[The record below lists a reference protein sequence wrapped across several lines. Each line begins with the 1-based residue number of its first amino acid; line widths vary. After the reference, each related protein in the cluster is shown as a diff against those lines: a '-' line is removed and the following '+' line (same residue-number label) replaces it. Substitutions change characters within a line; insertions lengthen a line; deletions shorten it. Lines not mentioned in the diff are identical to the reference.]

1 VDATARYLTPVGGII
16 AAPREHANRRP
27 SRSTGPPPEPRRP
40 NKKKEPPTMADAQN
54 PVAPTGVRRGLTHYG
69 DPDFSLF
76 VRGAFARGMGLT
88 GEDLSRPVIGLAQT
102 WSEFNPCHRH
112 LREVAEAVKR
122 GVWQAG
128 GLPLEFPTISLGE
141 IFLSPT
147 SMLFRNLMAM
157 DTEEMILGQPMDGVV
172 LLGGCDKTLPAQL
185 MGAASADRPAIV
197 VTAGPMLTGRYEGM
211 RLGACTD
218 CRRLWTEHRAGEID
232 ALRMEAIQGELFPS
246 TGTCMV
252 MGTASTMA
260 AMTEALGMT
269 LPFMA
274 AIPAPLS
281 RRLRLAE
288 AAGRRIVEMVREDLR
303 PSRILTRAAFENAI
317 RVLMAVGGST
327 NAVVHLAAIAG
338 RAGVPLALD
347 DFDRFARTTPM
358 VASVRPSGKYHMEDL
373 AEAGGIPAVMKALAP
388 LLHLDA
394 PTVTGQPLG
403 AALDTVPSPG
413 TWQDVLTTLDRPF
426 KAEGGLAILRGSLA
440 PDGAVLKV
448 SAATP
453 ALLRHSGPA
462 CVFRDLA
469 DLAAR
474 VDDPALPVT
483 PESVLVLQN
492 AGPVGGPGMPEAGSL
507 PIPKKLLAVGVRDM
521 VRVSDARMSGTAGG
535 TVVLHVAPEAA
546 VGGPLAHVRD
556 GDEIRLDAEAR
567 RLDLLVAV
575 AELER
580 RRAAWRPPP
589 SVPDRGYR
597 RLFGERVLQAPAGCD
612 FDFLVAAARRSV
624 P

>member
-1 VDATARYLTPVGGII
+1 MSDPTASTRSDACGI
-16 AAPREHANRRP
+16 A
-27 SRSTGPPPEPRRP
+27 
-40 NKKKEPPTMADAQN
+40 
-54 PVAPTGVRRGLTHYG
+54 RGLTNYG
-69 DPDFSLF
+69 DPAFSLF
-76 VRGAFARGMGLT
+76 IRGAYARGSGLT
-88 GEDLSRPVIGLAQT
+88 AEDLARPIVGIAQT

-141 IFLSPT
+141 VYLSPT

-185 MGAASADRPAIV
+185 MAAASADRPAIV
-197 VTAGPMLTGRYEGM
+197 VTAGPMLAGRHEGA

-218 CRRLWTEHRAGEID
+218 CRRLWSEHRAGTLD
-232 ALRMEAIQGELFPS
+232 AARLEAIQGELFPS

-260 AMTEALGMT
+260 ALTEALGMT
-269 LPFMA
+269 LPGMA

-288 AAGRRIVEMVREDLR
+288 AAGRRMVEMIREDLR
-303 PSRILTRAAFENAI
+303 PSAILTPSAFENAV
-317 RVLMAVGGST
+317 RVLMALGGST
-327 NAVVHLAAIAG
+327 NAVVHLLAIAG
-338 RAGVPLALD
+338 RAGVPLDLD
-347 DFDRFARTTPM
+347 DFDRLARSTPM
-358 VASVRPSGKYHMEDL
+358 VANVRPSGKYHMEDL
-373 AEAGGIPAVMKALAP
+373 AEAGGIPAVLKVLAP
-388 LLHLDA
+388 LLRLEA
-394 PTVTGQPLG
+394 RTVTGQSLG
-403 AALDTVPSPG
+403 AMLEGVAPPG
-413 TWQDVLTTLDRPF
+413 PWQDVVTPLDRPLR
-426 KAEGGLAILRGSLA
+426 AEGGLVILRGSLA

-453 ALLRHSGPA
+453 GLLRHRGRA
-462 CVFRDLA
+462 CVFRDLT

-483 PESVLVLQN
+483 LDSILVLQN

-507 PIPKKLLAVGVRDM
+507 PIPAKLLAAGVRDM

-546 VGGPLAHVRD
+546 AGGPLALVRD

-567 RLDLLVAV
+567 RLDLLVDD
-575 AELER
+575 AELAR
-580 RRAAWRPPP
+580 RRAAWRPPAP
-589 SVPDRGYR
+589 PPARGYR
-597 RLFGERVLQAPAGCD
+597 RLFAERVLQAPEGCD
-612 FDFLVAAARRSV
+612 FDFLRDQTLRS
-624 P
+624 

>member
-1 VDATARYLTPVGGII
+1 MTQGI
-16 AAPREHANRRP
+16 
-27 SRSTGPPPEPRRP
+27 
-40 NKKKEPPTMADAQN
+40 
-54 PVAPTGVRRGLTHYG
+54 RRGLTNYG
-69 DPDFSLF
+69 DPAFSLF
-76 VRGAFARGMGLT
+76 IRGAYARGSGLT
-88 GEDLSRPVIGLAQT
+88 AEDLARPIIGIAQT

-141 IFLSPT
+141 IYLSPT

-157 DTEEMILGQPMDGVV
+157 DTEEMILGQPMDAVV
-172 LLGGCDKTLPAQL
+172 LLGGCDKTLPAQI

-197 VTAGPMLTGRYEGM
+197 VTAGPMLTGRFEGA

-218 CRRLWTEHRAGEID
+218 CRHFWSEHRAGTID
-232 ALRMEAIQGELFPS
+232 AARMEAIQGELFPS

-260 AMTEALGMT
+260 ALTEALGLT
-269 LPFMA
+269 LPRIA

-288 AAGRRIVEMVREDLR
+288 AVGRRIVAMAREDLR
-303 PSRILTRAAFENAI
+303 PSAILTRPAFDNAL
-317 RVLMAVGGST
+317 RVLMALGGST
-327 NAVVHLAAIAG
+327 NAVVHLLAIAG
-338 RAGVPLALD
+338 RAGVRLGLD
-347 DFDRFARTTPM
+347 DFDAAARTTPM
-358 VASVRPSGKYHMEDL
+358 VANVRPSGTYHMEDL

-388 LLHLDA
+388 LLA
-394 PTVTGQPLG
+394 REARTVTGRTLG
-403 AALDTVPSPG
+403 EMLDGVPAPG
-413 TWQDVLTTLDRPF
+413 AWQDVIASLDRPLR
-426 KAEGGLAILRGSLA
+426 AEGGLAILRGSLA

-453 ALLRHSGPA
+453 ALLRHRGPA

-469 DLAAR
+469 DLSAR

-483 PESVLVLQN
+483 PDSVLVLQN

-507 PIPKKLLAVGVRDM
+507 PIPAKLLAAGARDV

-546 VGGPLAHVRD
+546 VGGPLALVRD
-556 GDEIRLDAEAR
+556 GDEILLDAEAR
-567 RLDLLVAV
+567 RLDLLVPE
-575 AELER
+575 AELAR
-580 RRAAWRPPP
+580 RRAAWRPPAAP
-589 SVPDRGYR
+589 PERGYR
-597 RLFGERVLQAPAGCD
+597 RLFVERVLQASEGYD
-612 FDFLVAAARRSV
+612 FDFLRAR
-624 P
+624 

>member
-1 VDATARYLTPVGGII
+1 MT
-16 AAPREHANRRP
+16 
-27 SRSTGPPPEPRRP
+27 
-40 NKKKEPPTMADAQN
+40 DAQK
-54 PVAPTGVRRGLTHYG
+54 PAAPTGVRRGLTNYG
-69 DPDFSLF
+69 DPEFSLF

-157 DTEEMILGQPMDGVV
+157 DTEEMILGQPMDAVV

-218 CRRLWTEHRAGEID
+218 CRRLWTEHRAGTID

-269 LPFMA
+269 LPGMA
-274 AIPAPLS
+274 AIPAPLA

-288 AAGRRIVEMVREDLR
+288 AAGRRIVEMAREDLR
-303 PSRILTRAAFENAI
+303 PSRILTRAAFENAV
-317 RVLMAVGGST
+317 RVLMALGGST
-327 NAVVHLAAIAG
+327 NAVVHLPAIAG
-338 RAGVPLALD
+338 RAGVALGLD

-358 VASVRPSGKYHMEDL
+358 VASVRPSGTYHMEDL

-388 LLHLDA
+388 LLHLEA
-394 PTVTGQPLG
+394 ATVTGRSLG
-403 AALDTVPSPG
+403 AELDSVPVAGS
-413 TWQDVLTTLDRPF
+413 WQDVIGTLDRPF

-453 ALLRHSGPA
+453 ALLRHRGRA

-469 DLAAR
+469 DLSAR
-474 VDDPALPVT
+474 IDDPALPVT

-507 PIPKKLLAVGVRDM
+507 PLPKKLLAAGVRDM

-546 VGGPLAHVRD
+546 VGGPLALVRD
-556 GDEIRLDAEAR
+556 GDEIVLDAESR
-567 RLDLLVAV
+567 RLDLLVGE
-575 AELER
+575 AELAQ
-580 RRAAWRPPP
+580 RRAGWAPPTPPP
-589 SVPDRGYR
+589 ARGYR
-597 RLFGERVLQAPAGCD
+597 RLFAERVLQAPQGCD
-612 FDFLVAAARRSV
+612 FDFLAAGQTGAKTR
-624 P
+624 

>member
-1 VDATARYLTPVGGII
+1 
-16 AAPREHANRRP
+16 
-27 SRSTGPPPEPRRP
+27 
-40 NKKKEPPTMADAQN
+40 MADA
-54 PVAPTGVRRGLTHYG
+54 PEPSTPTGVRRGLTNYG
-69 DPDFSLF
+69 DPEFSLF

-218 CRRLWTEHRAGEID
+218 CRRLWAEHRAGEID

-269 LPFMA
+269 LPGMA

-288 AAGRRIVEMVREDLR
+288 AAGRRIVEMAREDLR
-303 PSRILTRAAFENAI
+303 PSRILTRPAFENAV

-327 NAVVHLAAIAG
+327 NAVVHLPAIAG
-338 RAGVPLALD
+338 RVGVALGLD

-358 VASVRPSGKYHMEDL
+358 VASLRPSGQYQMEDL
-373 AEAGGIPAVMKALAP
+373 AEAGGIPAVMKVLAP

-394 PTVTGQPLG
+394 PTVTGGPLG
-403 AALDTVPSPG
+403 ATLEAVPGPG
-413 TWQDVLTTLDRPF
+413 GWQHVVTTLDRPF

-453 ALLRHSGPA
+453 ALLRHRGRA
-462 CVFRDLA
+462 CVFRSLA

-474 VDDPALPVT
+474 IDDPALPVT
-483 PESVLVLQN
+483 PDSVLVLQN

-507 PIPKKLLAVGVRDM
+507 PIPRKLLAAGVRDM
-521 VRVSDARMSGTAGG
+521 VRISDARMSGTAGG

-556 GDEIRLDAEAR
+556 GDEILLDAETR
-567 RLDLLVAV
+567 RLDLLVTDA
-575 AELER
+575 
-580 RRAAWRPPP
+580 
-589 SVPDRGYR
+589 
-597 RLFGERVLQAPAGCD
+597 
-612 FDFLVAAARRSV
+612 
-624 P
+624 

>member
-1 VDATARYLTPVGGII
+1 MTQGI
-16 AAPREHANRRP
+16 
-27 SRSTGPPPEPRRP
+27 
-40 NKKKEPPTMADAQN
+40 
-54 PVAPTGVRRGLTHYG
+54 RRGLTNYG
-69 DPDFSLF
+69 DPAFSLF
-76 VRGAFARGMGLT
+76 IRGAYARGSGLT
-88 GEDLSRPVIGLAQT
+88 AEDLARPIIGIAQT

-141 IFLSPT
+141 IYLSPT

-172 LLGGCDKTLPAQL
+172 LLGGCDKTVPAQL
-185 MGAASADRPAIV
+185 MGAISADRPAIA
-197 VTAGPMLTGRYEGM
+197 VTAGPMLAGRYEGN

-218 CRRLWTEHRAGEID
+218 CRRFWSEHRAGTLD
-232 ALRMEAIQGELFPS
+232 AARMEAIQGELFPS

-260 AMTEALGMT
+260 ALTEALGLT
-269 LPFMA
+269 LPGMA

-288 AAGRRIVEMVREDLR
+288 AVGRRIVAMAREDLR
-303 PSRILTRAAFENAI
+303 PSAILTRPAFDNAL
-317 RVLMAVGGST
+317 RVLMALGGST
-327 NAVVHLAAIAG
+327 NAVVHLLAIAG
-338 RAGVPLALD
+338 RAGVRLGLD
-347 DFDRFARTTPM
+347 DFDAAARTTPM
-358 VASVRPSGKYHMEDL
+358 VANVRPSGTYHMEDL

-388 LLHLDA
+388 LLA
-394 PTVTGQPLG
+394 REARTVTGQTLG
-403 AALDTVPSPG
+403 EMLDGVPAPG
-413 TWQDVLTTLDRPF
+413 AWQDVIAPLDRPLR
-426 KAEGGLAILRGSLA
+426 AEGGLAILRGSLA

-453 ALLRHSGPA
+453 ALLRHRGPA

-469 DLAAR
+469 DLSAR

-483 PESVLVLQN
+483 PDSVLVLQN

-507 PIPKKLLAVGVRDM
+507 PIPAKLLAAGARDV

-546 VGGPLAHVRD
+546 VGGPLALVRD
-556 GDEIRLDAEAR
+556 GDEILLDAEAR
-567 RLDLLVAV
+567 RLDLLVPE
-575 AELER
+575 AELAR
-580 RRAAWRPPP
+580 RRAAWRPPAAP
-589 SVPDRGYR
+589 PERGYR
-597 RLFGERVLQAPAGCD
+597 RLFVERVLQASEGCD
-612 FDFLVAAARRSV
+612 FDFLRAR
-624 P
+624 

>member
-1 VDATARYLTPVGGII
+1 
-16 AAPREHANRRP
+16 
-27 SRSTGPPPEPRRP
+27 
-40 NKKKEPPTMADAQN
+40 MADA
-54 PVAPTGVRRGLTHYG
+54 PKPAAPPGVRRGLTNYG
-69 DPDFSLF
+69 DPEFSLF

-260 AMTEALGMT
+260 ALTEALGMT
-269 LPFMA
+269 LPGMA

-327 NAVVHLAAIAG
+327 NAVVHLPAIAG
-338 RAGVPLALD
+338 RAGVPLGLD

-358 VASVRPSGKYHMEDL
+358 VASVRPAGKYHMEDL
-373 AEAGGIPAVMKALAP
+373 AEAGGIPVVMKALAP

-394 PTVTGQPLG
+394 PTVTGRSLGHGLDAVSQPG
-403 AALDTVPSPG
+403 A
-413 TWQDVLTTLDRPF
+413 WQDVITTMDRPF
-426 KAEGGLAILRGSLA
+426 KAEGGLAILHGSLA

-453 ALLRHSGPA
+453 ALLRHRGRA
-462 CVFRDLA
+462 CVFRDLG

-507 PIPKKLLAVGVRDM
+507 PIPKKLLAAGVRDM

-546 VGGPLAHVRD
+546 VGGPLALVRD
-556 GDEIRLDAEAR
+556 GDEILLDADAR
-567 RLDLLVAV
+567 RLDLLVPE
-575 AELER
+575 AELALR
-580 RRAAWRPPP
+580 RTGWRPSAP
-589 SVPDRGYR
+589 VPDRGYR
-597 RLFGERVLQAPAGCD
+597 RLFGERVLQAPQGCD
-612 FDFLVAAARRSV
+612 FDFLVGAARRS
-624 P
+624 PA

>member
-1 VDATARYLTPVGGII
+1 MA
-16 AAPREHANRRP
+16 HA
-27 SRSTGPPPEPRRP
+27 PEP
-40 NKKKEPPTMADAQN
+40 AS
-54 PVAPTGVRRGLTHYG
+54 PTGVRRGLTSYG
-69 DPDFSLF
+69 DPGFSLF

-88 GEDLSRPVIGLAQT
+88 GEDLARPIIGLAQT

-185 MGAASADRPAIV
+185 MGAASADRPAII

-269 LPFMA
+269 LPGMA

-288 AAGRRIVEMVREDLR
+288 AAGRRIVEMAREDLR
-303 PSRILTRAAFENAI
+303 PSQILTRAAFENAV

-327 NAVVHLAAIAG
+327 NAVVHLPAIAG
-338 RAGVPLALD
+338 RAGVSLGLE
-347 DFDRFARTTPM
+347 DFDRFARSTPM
-358 VASVRPSGKYHMEDL
+358 VASIRPSGKYHMEDL

-394 PTVTGQPLG
+394 PSVTGRTLG
-403 AALDTVPSPG
+403 ALLADVPEPG
-413 TWQDVLTTLDRPF
+413 GWQDVVTTLDRPF

-453 ALLRHSGPA
+453 ALLRHRGRA

-469 DLAAR
+469 DLGAR
-474 VDDPALPVT
+474 VDDPALAVT

-507 PIPKKLLAVGVRDM
+507 PIPKKLLAAGVRDM
-521 VRVSDARMSGTAGG
+521 VRISDARMSGTAGG

-546 VGGPLAHVRD
+546 VGGPLGLVRD
-556 GDEIRLDAEAR
+556 GDEILLDTEAR
-567 RLDLLVAV
+567 RLDLLVPD
-575 AELER
+575 AEIAR
-580 RRAAWRPPP
+580 RRADWRAPTALP
-589 SVPDRGYR
+589 SRGYR
-597 RLFGERVLQAPAGCD
+597 RLFGERVLQAPEGCD
-612 FDFLVAAARRSV
+612 FDFLVDRRTSRSE
-624 P
+624 PLRG

>member
-1 VDATARYLTPVGGII
+1 
-16 AAPREHANRRP
+16 
-27 SRSTGPPPEPRRP
+27 
-40 NKKKEPPTMADAQN
+40 
-54 PVAPTGVRRGLTHYG
+54 
-69 DPDFSLF
+69 
-76 VRGAFARGMGLT
+76 
-88 GEDLSRPVIGLAQT
+88 
-102 WSEFNPCHRH
+102 
-112 LREVAEAVKR
+112 
-122 GVWQAG
+122 
-128 GLPLEFPTISLGE
+128 
-141 IFLSPT
+141 
-147 SMLFRNLMAM
+147 
-157 DTEEMILGQPMDGVV
+157 
-172 LLGGCDKTLPAQL
+172 

-269 LPFMA
+269 LPGMA

-288 AAGRRIVEMVREDLR
+288 AAGRRIVEMAREDLR
-303 PSRILTRAAFENAI
+303 PSRILTRAAFENAV

-327 NAVVHLAAIAG
+327 NAVVHLPAIAG
-338 RAGVPLALD
+338 RAGVPLGLD

-373 AEAGGIPAVMKALAP
+373 AEAGGVPAVMKALAP
-388 LLHLDA
+388 LLNLDA
-394 PTVTGQPLG
+394 PTVSGCSLG
-403 AALDTVPSPG
+403 AVLEGVPAPG
-413 TWQDVLTTLDRPF
+413 AWQEVITTLDRPF
-426 KAEGGLAILRGSLA
+426 KAEGGLAILRGTLA

-453 ALLRHSGPA
+453 ALLRHRGRA

-469 DLAAR
+469 DLGAR

-483 PESVLVLQN
+483 PESVLILQN

-507 PIPKKLLAVGVRDM
+507 PIPKKLLAAGVRDM
-521 VRVSDARMSGTAGG
+521 VRISDARMSGTAGG

-546 VGGPLAHVRD
+546 VGGPLGLVRD
-556 GDEIRLDAEAR
+556 GDEILLDTEAR
-567 RLDLLVAV
+567 RLDLLVPD
-575 AELER
+575 AELAR
-580 RRAAWRPPP
+580 RRAAWQAPAALPA
-589 SVPDRGYR
+589 RGYR
-597 RLFGERVLQAPAGCD
+597 RLFGERVLQAPEGCD
-612 FDFLVAAARRSV
+612 FDFLVTRSV
-624 P
+624 GARHPDR

>member
-1 VDATARYLTPVGGII
+1 MTDTPPGGQPAGI
-16 AAPREHANRRP
+16 
-27 SRSTGPPPEPRRP
+27 
-40 NKKKEPPTMADAQN
+40 
-54 PVAPTGVRRGLTHYG
+54 RRGLTSYG
-69 DPDFSLF
+69 DPEFSLF
-76 VRGAFARGMGLT
+76 VRGAYARGGGLT
-88 GEDLSRPVIGLAQT
+88 AEDLARPVIGLAQT

-157 DTEEMILGQPMDGVV
+157 DTEEMILAQPMDGVV

-197 VTAGPMLTGRYEGM
+197 VTAGPMLTGRYEGK

-218 CRRLWTEHRAGEID
+218 CRGLWAEHRAGAID
-232 ALRMEAIQGELFPS
+232 AARMEAVQGELFPS

-260 AMTEALGMT
+260 ALCEALGMT
-269 LPFMA
+269 LPGMA

-281 RRLRLAE
+281 RRIRLAE

-303 PSRILTRAAFENAI
+303 PSRVLTRAAFENAI
-317 RVLMAVGGST
+317 RVLMALGGST
-327 NAVVHLAAIAG
+327 NAVVHLPAMAG

-347 DFDRFARTTPM
+347 DFERLARTTPM
-358 VASVRPSGKYHMEDL
+358 VASVRPAGRYHMEDL
-373 AEAGGIPAVMKALAP
+373 AEAGGIPAVMKVLAP
-388 LLHLDA
+388 LLHGDA
-394 PTVTGQPLG
+394 LTVTGRTIAAVLEGVPPPG
-403 AALDTVPSPG
+403 A
-413 TWQDVLTTLDRPF
+413 WQDVVAPLERPF
-426 KAEGGLAILRGSLA
+426 KPDGGLAILRGTLA

-448 SAATP
+448 AAATP
-453 ALLRHSGPA
+453 ALLRHRGRA

-469 DLAAR
+469 DLTAR

-483 PESVLVLQN
+483 PDSVLVLQN

-507 PIPKKLLAVGVRDM
+507 PIPRKLLAAGVRDM
-521 VRVSDARMSGTAGG
+521 VRISDARMSGTAGG

-546 VGGPLAHVRD
+546 IGGPLALVRD
-556 GDEIRLDAEAR
+556 GDEIALDAEAR
-567 RLDLLVAV
+567 RLDLLVPSP
-575 AELER
+575 ELAR
-580 RRAAWRPPP
+580 RRAAWRPPGAP
-589 SVPDRGYR
+589 PARGYR
-597 RLFGERVLQAPAGCD
+597 RLFAERVLQAPAGCD
-612 FDFLVAAARRSV
+612 FDFCVAAAGARRAADG
-624 P
+624 

>member
-1 VDATARYLTPVGGII
+1 MTQGI
-16 AAPREHANRRP
+16 
-27 SRSTGPPPEPRRP
+27 
-40 NKKKEPPTMADAQN
+40 
-54 PVAPTGVRRGLTHYG
+54 RRGLTNYG
-69 DPDFSLF
+69 DPAFSLF
-76 VRGAFARGMGLT
+76 IRGAYARGSGLT
-88 GEDLSRPVIGLAQT
+88 AEDLARPIIGIAQT

-141 IFLSPT
+141 IYLSPT

-157 DTEEMILGQPMDGVV
+157 DTEEMILGQPMDAVV
-172 LLGGCDKTLPAQL
+172 LLGGCDKTLPAQI

-197 VTAGPMLTGRYEGM
+197 VTAGPMLTGRFEGA

-218 CRRLWTEHRAGEID
+218 CRRFWSEHRAGTID
-232 ALRMEAIQGELFPS
+232 AARMEAIQGELFPS

-260 AMTEALGMT
+260 ALTEALGLT
-269 LPFMA
+269 LPGMA

-288 AAGRRIVEMVREDLR
+288 AGGRRIVAMAREDLR
-303 PSRILTRAAFENAI
+303 PSAILTRPAFDNAL
-317 RVLMAVGGST
+317 RVLMALGGST
-327 NAVVHLAAIAG
+327 NAVVHLLAIAG
-338 RAGVPLALD
+338 RAGVRLGLD
-347 DFDRFARTTPM
+347 DFDAAARTTPM
-358 VASVRPSGKYHMEDL
+358 VANVRPSGTYHMEDL
-373 AEAGGIPAVMKALAP
+373 AEAGGIPAVMKTLAP
-388 LLHLDA
+388 LLA
-394 PTVTGQPLG
+394 REARTVTGQTLG
-403 AALDTVPSPG
+403 EMLDGVPAPG
-413 TWQDVLTTLDRPF
+413 AWQDVIAPLDRPLR
-426 KAEGGLAILRGSLA
+426 AEGGLAILRGSLA

-453 ALLRHSGPA
+453 ALLRHRGPA

-469 DLAAR
+469 DLSAR

-483 PESVLVLQN
+483 PDSVLVLQN

-507 PIPKKLLAVGVRDM
+507 PIPAKLLAAGVRDV

-546 VGGPLAHVRD
+546 VGGPLALVRD
-556 GDEIRLDAEAR
+556 GDEILLDAEAR
-567 RLDLLVAV
+567 RLDLLLPE
-575 AELER
+575 AELAR
-580 RRAAWRPPP
+580 RRAAWRPPAASP
-589 SVPDRGYR
+589 ERGYR
-597 RLFGERVLQAPAGCD
+597 RLFVERVLQASEGCD
-612 FDFLVAAARRSV
+612 FDFLRARS

>member
-1 VDATARYLTPVGGII
+1 
-16 AAPREHANRRP
+16 
-27 SRSTGPPPEPRRP
+27 
-40 NKKKEPPTMADAQN
+40 MADAKK
-54 PVAPTGVRRGLTHYG
+54 PAAPPGVRRGLTNYG
-69 DPDFSLF
+69 DPEFSLF

-112 LREVAEAVKR
+112 LREVAESVKR

-269 LPFMA
+269 LPGMA

-288 AAGRRIVEMVREDLR
+288 AAGRRIVEMAREDLR
-303 PSRILTRAAFENAI
+303 PSRILTRAAFENAV

-327 NAVVHLAAIAG
+327 NAVVHLPAIAG

-347 DFDRFARTTPM
+347 DFDQFARTTPM
-358 VASVRPSGKYHMEDL
+358 VASLRPSGTYHMEDL

-394 PTVTGQPLG
+394 PSVTGRTLG
-403 AALDTVPSPG
+403 ALLTDVAAPG
-413 TWQDVLTTLDRPF
+413 DWQDVITTLDRPF
-426 KAEGGLAILRGSLA
+426 KAQGGLAILRGSLA

-453 ALLRHSGPA
+453 ALLRHHGRA
-462 CVFRDLA
+462 CVFRSLA

-483 PESVLVLQN
+483 PDSMLVLQN

-507 PIPKKLLAVGVRDM
+507 PIPKKLLAAGVRDM
-521 VRVSDARMSGTAGG
+521 VRISDARMSGTAGG

-556 GDEIRLDAEAR
+556 GDEILLDTEAR
-567 RLDLLVAV
+567 RLDLLVSD
-575 AELER
+575 AELAR
-580 RRAAWRPPP
+580 RRAAWRAPA
-589 SVPDRGYR
+589 SLPDRGYR
-597 RLFGERVLQAPAGCD
+597 RLFGERVLQAPEGCD
-612 FDFLVAAARRSV
+612 FDFLVTRAAGARRSS

>member
-1 VDATARYLTPVGGII
+1 
-16 AAPREHANRRP
+16 
-27 SRSTGPPPEPRRP
+27 
-40 NKKKEPPTMADAQN
+40 MADASR
-54 PVAPTGVRRGLTHYG
+54 PDGPTGVRRGLTNYG
-69 DPDFSLF
+69 DPEFSMF
-76 VRGAFARGMGLT
+76 VRGAYARGGGLT
-88 GEDLSRPVIGLAQT
+88 PEDLARPVIGLAQT

-218 CRRLWTEHRAGEID
+218 CRGLWAEHRAGTID

-246 TGTCMV
+246 AGTCMV

-269 LPFMA
+269 LPGMA

-288 AAGRRIVEMVREDLR
+288 AAGRRIVEMAREDLR
-303 PSRILTRAAFENAI
+303 PSRILGRPAFENAV
-317 RVLMAVGGST
+317 RLLMALGGST
-327 NAVVHLAAIAG
+327 NAVVHLPAIAG
-338 RAGVPLALD
+338 RAGVRLDLD

-358 VASVRPSGKYHMEDL
+358 VANVRPSGKYHMEDL
-373 AEAGGIPAVMKALAP
+373 AEAGGIPAVLKVLAP

-394 PTVTGQPLG
+394 LTVTGQPLG
-403 AALDTVPSPG
+403 AVLDAIPAPG
-413 TWQDVLTTLDRPF
+413 SWQEVVTPLDRPF
-426 KAEGGLAILRGSLA
+426 KREGGIAILRGSLA
-440 PDGAVLKV
+440 PDGPPRC
-448 SAATP
+448 S
-453 ALLRHSGPA
+453 R
-462 CVFRDLA
+462 C
-469 DLAAR
+469 
-474 VDDPALPVT
+474 
-483 PESVLVLQN
+483 
-492 AGPVGGPGMPEAGSL
+492 
-507 PIPKKLLAVGVRDM
+507 
-521 VRVSDARMSGTAGG
+521 
-535 TVVLHVAPEAA
+535 
-546 VGGPLAHVRD
+546 
-556 GDEIRLDAEAR
+556 
-567 RLDLLVAV
+567 
-575 AELER
+575 
-580 RRAAWRPPP
+580 RPPP
-589 SVPDRGYR
+589 R
-597 RLFGERVLQAPAGCD
+597 RSFATGAAPASSRAWPTSPPGSTTRRCRSRPT
-612 FDFLVAAARRSV
+612 ACSCSRTPARSAGPECPRRARSRFRGSSSR
-624 P
+624 PASGTWCGSPTPG

>member
-1 VDATARYLTPVGGII
+1 
-16 AAPREHANRRP
+16 
-27 SRSTGPPPEPRRP
+27 
-40 NKKKEPPTMADAQN
+40 MADASR
-54 PVAPTGVRRGLTHYG
+54 PAAPHGVRRGLTNYG
-69 DPDFSLF
+69 DPEFSMF

-88 GEDLSRPVIGLAQT
+88 SEDLSRPVIGLAQT

-218 CRRLWTEHRAGEID
+218 CRRLWADHRAGEID

-269 LPFMA
+269 LPGMA

-288 AAGRRIVEMVREDLR
+288 AAGRRIVEMAREDLR
-303 PSRILTRAAFENAI
+303 PSRILTRSAFENAV
-317 RVLMAVGGST
+317 RVLMAIGGST
-327 NAVVHLAAIAG
+327 NAVVHLPAIAG
-338 RAGVPLALD
+338 RVGVSLGLD
-347 DFDRFARTTPM
+347 DFDRFARATPM

-388 LLHLDA
+388 LLDLGA
-394 PTVTGQPLG
+394 LTVTGRSLG
-403 AALDTVPSPG
+403 ATLEDVPPPG
-413 TWQDVLTTLDRPF
+413 AWQDVVTTLDRPF
-426 KAEGGLAILRGSLA
+426 KTEGGLAILRGSLA
-440 PDGAVLKV
+440 PQGAVLKV

-453 ALLRHSGPA
+453 SLLRHRGRA

-474 VDDPALPVT
+474 VDDPTLAVT
-483 PESVLVLQN
+483 PDSVLVLQN

-507 PIPKKLLAVGVRDM
+507 PIPKKLLAAGVRDM

-546 VGGPLAHVRD
+546 VGGPLAHVQE
-556 GDEIRLDAEAR
+556 GDEILLDTEGR
-567 RLDLLVAV
+567 RLDLLVGDP
-575 AELER
+575 ELAR
-580 RRAAWRPPP
+580 RRAAWRAPAHLPE
-589 SVPDRGYR
+589 RGYR
-597 RLFGERVLQAPAGCD
+597 RLFGERVLQAPEGCD
-612 FDFLVAAARRSV
+612 FDFLVGARPRRAG
-624 P
+624 PATPDR

>member
-1 VDATARYLTPVGGII
+1 
-16 AAPREHANRRP
+16 
-27 SRSTGPPPEPRRP
+27 
-40 NKKKEPPTMADAQN
+40 MADAQE
-54 PVAPTGVRRGLTHYG
+54 PAAPTGVRRGLTNYG
-69 DPDFSLF
+69 DPEFSLF

-269 LPFMA
+269 LPGMA

-288 AAGRRIVEMVREDLR
+288 AAGRRIVEMTREDLR
-303 PSRILTRAAFENAI
+303 PSRVLTRAAFENAV
-317 RVLMAVGGST
+317 RVLMALGGST
-327 NAVVHLAAIAG
+327 NAVVHLPAIAG
-338 RAGVPLALD
+338 RAGVALGLD

-394 PTVTGQPLG
+394 PTVTGRSLG
-403 AALDTVPSPG
+403 AELDLVPVAG
-413 TWQDVLTTLDRPF
+413 AWQDVITALDRPF

-453 ALLRHSGPA
+453 TLLRHRGRA

-469 DLAAR
+469 DLSAR

-507 PIPKKLLAVGVRDM
+507 PIPKKLLAAGVRDM

-556 GDEIRLDAEAR
+556 GDEILLDTEAR
-567 RLDLLVAV
+567 RLDLLVPD
-575 AELER
+575 AELIR
-580 RRAAWRPPP
+580 RRGAWRPPAP
-589 SVPDRGYR
+589 RADRGYR
-597 RLFGERVLQAPAGCD
+597 RLFGERVLQAPEGCD
-612 FDFLVAAARRSV
+612 FDFLVARTGVRL
-624 P
+624 

>member
-1 VDATARYLTPVGGII
+1 
-16 AAPREHANRRP
+16 
-27 SRSTGPPPEPRRP
+27 
-40 NKKKEPPTMADAQN
+40 MADDRESTE
-54 PVAPTGVRRGLTHYG
+54 PIGVRRGLTNYG
-69 DPDFSLF
+69 DPEFSLF

-88 GEDLSRPVIGLAQT
+88 GEDLARPVVGLAQT

-260 AMTEALGMT
+260 ALTEALGMT
-269 LPFMA
+269 LPGMA

-327 NAVVHLAAIAG
+327 NAVVHLPAIAG
-338 RAGVPLALD
+338 RAGVPLGLD

-394 PTVTGQPLG
+394 PTVTGHTLG
-403 AALDTVPSPG
+403 WALDTLPPPG
-413 TWQDVLTTLDRPF
+413 AWQDVVTTLDRPF
-426 KAEGGLAILRGSLA
+426 KSEGGIAILRGSLA

-453 ALLRHSGPA
+453 ALLRHRGRA

-474 VDDPALPVT
+474 IDDPALPVT

-507 PIPKKLLAVGVRDM
+507 PLPKKVLAAGVRDM

-546 VGGPLAHVRD
+546 VGGPLALVRD
-556 GDEIRLDAEAR
+556 GDEILLEAEAR
-567 RLDLLVAV
+567 RLDLLVPD
-575 AELER
+575 AELAR
-580 RRAAWRPPP
+580 RRAAWRPP
-589 SVPDRGYR
+589 SSTPDRGYR
-597 RLFGERVLQAPAGCD
+597 RLFGERVLQAPQGCD
-612 FDFLVAAARRSV
+612 FDFLVAAARRSAS
-624 P
+624 

>member
-1 VDATARYLTPVGGII
+1 MPHAQEPV
-16 AAPREHANRRP
+16 PLP
-27 SRSTGPPPEPRRP
+27 
-40 NKKKEPPTMADAQN
+40 
-54 PVAPTGVRRGLTHYG
+54 GVRRGLTNYG
-69 DPDFSLF
+69 DPEFSLF

-232 ALRMEAIQGELFPS
+232 AVRMEAIQGELFPS

-269 LPFMA
+269 LPGMA

-288 AAGRRIVEMVREDLR
+288 AAGRRIVEMAREDLR
-303 PSRILTRAAFENAI
+303 PSRILTRAAFENAV
-317 RVLMAVGGST
+317 RVLMAIGGST
-327 NAVVHLAAIAG
+327 NAVVHLPAIAG
-338 RAGVPLALD
+338 RAGVPLGLD

-358 VASVRPSGKYHMEDL
+358 VASVRPSGTYHMEDL

-394 PTVTGQPLG
+394 PTVTGRSLG
-403 AALDTVPSPG
+403 ATLADVPAPAG
-413 TWQDVLTTLDRPF
+413 WQDVVTTLDRPF

-453 ALLRHSGPA
+453 ALLRHRGPA

-483 PESVLVLQN
+483 AASVLVLQN

-507 PIPKKLLAVGVRDM
+507 PIPRKLLAAGIRDM

-556 GDEIRLDAEAR
+556 GDEILLDTEAR
-567 RLDLLVAV
+567 RLDLLVTDT
-575 AELER
+575 ELAR
-580 RRAAWRPPP
+580 RRAAWRA
-589 SVPDRGYR
+589 PDALPARGYR
-597 RLFGERVLQAPAGCD
+597 RLFGERVLQAPEGCD
-612 FDFLVAAARRSV
+612 FDFLVGARARRSAPAAV
-624 P
+624 ER

>member
-1 VDATARYLTPVGGII
+1 MRDHAPADS
-16 AAPREHANRRP
+16 APRGIE
-27 SRSTGPPPEPRRP
+27 
-40 NKKKEPPTMADAQN
+40 
-54 PVAPTGVRRGLTHYG
+54 RGLTNYG
-69 DPDFSLF
+69 DPAFSLF
-76 VRGAFARGMGLT
+76 IRGAYARGSGLT
-88 GEDLSRPVIGLAQT
+88 PEDLARPIIGIAQT

-141 IFLSPT
+141 VYLSPT

-185 MGAASADRPAIV
+185 MAAASADRPAIV
-197 VTAGPMLTGRYEGM
+197 VTAGPMLAGRWEGA

-218 CRRLWTEHRAGEID
+218 CRRFWSEYRAG
-232 ALRMEAIQGELFPS
+232 ALDVVRLEAIQGELFPS

-260 AMTEALGMT
+260 ALAEALGMT
-269 LPFMA
+269 LPGMA
-274 AIPAPLS
+274 AIPAPLA

-303 PSRILTRAAFENAI
+303 PSAILTREAFENAI
-317 RVLMAVGGST
+317 RVLMALGGST
-327 NAVVHLAAIAG
+327 NAVVHLPAIAG

-347 DFDRFARTTPM
+347 DFDRLARATPM
-358 VASVRPSGKYHMEDL
+358 VANVRPSGKYHMEDL
-373 AEAGGIPAVMKALAP
+373 AEAGGIPAVMKILAP
-388 LLHLDA
+388 LLHRDA
-394 PTVTGQPLG
+394 RTVTGGTLG
-403 AALDTVPSPG
+403 ALLEATAPPG
-413 TWQDVLTTLDRPF
+413 DWQDVIAPLDRPLR
-426 KAEGGLAILRGSLA
+426 AEGGLAILRGSLA

-448 SAATP
+448 AAATP
-453 ALLRHSGPA
+453 ALLRHRGPA

-474 VDDPALPVT
+474 VDDPALGVT
-483 PESVLVLQN
+483 PESVLVLQH

-507 PIPKKLLAVGVRDM
+507 PIPKKLLAAGVRDM

-535 TVVLHVAPEAA
+535 TVVLHIAPEAA
-546 VGGPLAHVRD
+546 VGGPLALVRD
-556 GDEIRLDAEAR
+556 GDEILLDAEAR
-567 RLDLLVAV
+567 RLDLLVPGP
-575 AELER
+575 ELAR
-580 RRAAWRPPP
+580 RRAGWGPPAP
-589 SVPDRGYR
+589 LASRGYR
-597 RLFGERVLQAPAGCD
+597 RLFAERVLQAPEGCD
-612 FDFLVAAARRSV
+612 FDFLRAGAGG
-624 P
+624 

>member
-1 VDATARYLTPVGGII
+1 MLVGDHVSRKERAPMDPIGI
-16 AAPREHANRRP
+16 
-27 SRSTGPPPEPRRP
+27 
-40 NKKKEPPTMADAQN
+40 
-54 PVAPTGVRRGLTHYG
+54 RRGLTNYG
-69 DPDFSLF
+69 DPGFSVF
-76 VRGAFARGMGLT
+76 IRGAFARGSGLT
-88 GEDLSRPVIGLAQT
+88 PEDLARPIVGIAQT

-112 LREVAEAVKR
+112 LRELAEAVKR

-141 IFLSPT
+141 IYLSPT

-197 VTAGPMLTGRYEGM
+197 VTAGPMLAGRFEGR

-218 CRRLWTEHRAGEID
+218 CRGFWAEHRAGAID
-232 ALRMEAIQGELFPS
+232 AARMEAIQGELCPS

-260 AMTEALGMT
+260 SLTEALGMT
-269 LPFMA
+269 LPGMA

-303 PSRILTRAAFENAI
+303 PSAIMTRAAFENAV
-317 RVLMAVGGST
+317 RLLMALGGST
-327 NAVVHLAAIAG
+327 NAVVHLLAIAG
-338 RAGVPLALD
+338 RAGVGLALD
-347 DFDRFARTTPM
+347 DFDRIGRTTPV
-358 VASVRPSGKYHMEDL
+358 VANVRPSGKHHMEDL
-373 AEAGGIPAVMKALAP
+373 AEAGGIPAVLKVLAP
-388 LLHLDA
+388 LLHPEA
-394 PTVTGQPLG
+394 RTVTGRTLG
-403 AALDTVPSPG
+403 ALIEATPAPG
-413 TWQDVLTTLDRPF
+413 DWQDVVAPLDRPF
-426 KAEGGLAILRGSLA
+426 KAGGGLVILRGSLA
-440 PDGAVLKV
+440 PGGAVLKV
-448 SAATP
+448 SAASP
-453 ALLRHSGPA
+453 ALLRHRGPA

-469 DLAAR
+469 DLSAR

-483 PESVLVLQN
+483 PDSVLVLQN

-507 PIPKKLLAVGVRDM
+507 PIPARLLAAGVRDM

-546 VGGPLAHVRD
+546 VGGPLALVRD
-556 GDEIRLDAEAR
+556 GDEIGLDAEAR
-567 RLDLLVAV
+567 RIDLLVSE
-575 AELER
+575 AELAR
-580 RRAAWRPPP
+580 RRAAWTPPVATP
-589 SVPDRGYR
+589 ARGYR
-597 RLFGERVLQAPAGCD
+597 RLFAERVLQATDGCD
-612 FDFLVAAARRSV
+612 FDFLQAAPR